1 MRRSR
6 SVLGMGAKCPGG
18 GGGPSRTQAS
28 TACMAYAL
36 LHPLLLSPP
45 PQQDFLEACERKPV
59 QVQSASQEACGAL
72 LCLRALTAEPGSA
85 DAAASPAVAASA
97 ASSGSPLPEEG
108 LQCILEVIIK
118 PAAAR
123 VLDPT
128 LPGAAAA
135 AGTADTRRRAAAVM
149 EVQLAFVELVRWL
162 HRSSRALAGHDAI
175 MGKTMAIIAQLVE
188 YPYWYGL
195 VDKSNKEDYE
205 ARKAAKKEL
214 TKRLAVPPPDKHP
227 LARKHKTLVPAAST
241 AVPSASAEGTAGAAA
256 GSSSSSSNRSS
267 GPVHFFPYLMGILMA
282 VPRQSPE
289 SRATAAWLAVELLRC
304 ADPKVQAALAPPP
317 PSLSPSPAWALVPP
331 PPSLGDLD
339 CWAPMWRMWLDPH
352 VAVAVGAGS
361 FPLPADPDGL
371 LYGGEVL
378 LPMSVSAKQEVTVTW
393 SDGTETRQ
401 PAGAG
406 RRLARD
412 AQGLACWGALVQ
424 AALGAVLQAS
434 QPAGVDASTEGIAE
448 APILRSLAAE
458 LAALPTP
465 PTQIGDS
472 AAAAATCNDSGS
484 LEKPEQA
491 QPAALARV
499 RREHV
504 LSALVSCLLPFLTG
518 QRLAVAAHVLT
529 ELLPAAAPWLAGE
542 VVTLYGE
549 ITEAAA
555 AARGRAASGVSV
567 PMPMVLLRAP
577 AVMPEVS
584 AMMELWAAQGAPF
597 HHQWVPRLLTALLGP
612 LAAADAQQRSA
623 AATAPVPGAHASVY
637 ALPLLLRSALM
648 SPAIALGCLTVE
660 ALDELLRLCSTWSP
674 SASTAAAATPAA
686 ATENVCP
693 AAMLTELLCAIAA
706 TAASDS
712 GPPVPKE
719 HRAKA
724 VAILL
729 HAVCATASDPAASSS
744 AAAGGAVG
752 GASADAAG
760 KQQLLTVAL
769 VQVTADRS
777 AVEEWQGSLLA
788 PTAPGQQ
795 SPASA
800 ATAAEEVAAV
810 LATAAAAALA
820 PGSFGTSSIHGA
832 AAAAAVTG
840 ETATLLLRAS
850 RALAAGPLALSLRR
864 ALVAH
869 NQAVALSSLQHLLD
883 AALMDRASISAAA
896 VSDLIVPLMMQL
908 CGAATLLPSAAVAAS
923 PHVPLP
929 PTVRTAVLRLLAPE
943 QLPAV
948 VAAGASLGGVELEGW
963 VAAVLAS
970 ALPTAVDAGER
981 SHLPVGMAAADFFD
995 AVIRVCSGEPGA
1007 GGLAGTRASALGAAA
1022 HLATMARVLSHC
1034 PSPWSPSTSSQA
1046 SADANQHLQVDTTSN
1061 GAGSSSRWRC
1071 LDSSLPALVRL
1082 RATSTSRD
1090 VQRSCCELLVV
1101 LLQLGESDRQALMRP
1116 WSSGWI
1122 PPTATTEAGAKCGPS
1137 NGANSAAA
1145 GGSSAP
1151 FLCAETGQRN
1161 RQLPPVVR
1169 SEDFD
1174 LALATLQAQMLQP
1187 SATAPATAAQQDGTA
1202 SSARVPSDLILT
1214 PTTQRNVQLIREAAE
1229 SGVPLLLSGDTG
1241 VGKTATVAHVAASL
1255 GRKLVRF
1262 NLSSKVGVRSCAAP
1276 SVPCEGRLRAY
1287 VRRAFERGYSFL
1299 PVKPYYLHCHQI
1311 FWRVVVAGDDARP
1324 DRAAAAQGQGHQQ
1337 RCAGRRPGGG
1347 AGDGAAAFRRRL
1359 QPGPLAAA

>member
-1 MRRSR
+1 M
-6 SVLGMGAKCPGG
+6 
-18 GGGPSRTQAS
+18 
-28 TACMAYAL
+28 
-36 LHPLLLSPP
+36 
-45 PQQDFLEACERKPV
+45 ERKYGTAIWNAHEAL
-59 QVQSASQEACGAL
+59 QVG
-72 LCLRALTAEPGSA
+72 EPSG
-85 DAAASPAVAASA
+85 AVAASA
-97 ASSGSPLPEEG
+97 GSSGLPLPEEG

-135 AGTADTRRRAAAVM
+135 AGTADTRRRAAAVT

-162 HRSSRALAGHDAI
+162 HRSSRALAGHDAV

-195 VDKSNKEDYE
+195 LDKSNKEDYE

-227 LARKHKTLVPAAST
+227 LARKHKTLVPAAS
-241 AVPSASAEGTAGAAA
+241 AEGTAGAAA
-256 GSSSSSSNRSS
+256 GSSSSSNRSS
-267 GPVHFFPYLMGILMA
+267 GPVHFFPHLMGNLMA
-282 VPRQSPE
+282 VPRQRPE
-289 SRATAAWLAVELLRC
+289 SRAAAAWLAVELLHC

-317 PSLSPSPAWALVPP
+317 PSLSPSPASALAPP

-434 QPAGVDASTEGIAE
+434 QPAGAGAGAEGIAE

-465 PTQIGDS
+465 PTQIGD
-472 AAAAATCNDSGS
+472 T
-484 LEKPEQA
+484 
-491 QPAALARV
+491 
-499 RREHV
+499 
-504 LSALVSCLLPFLTG
+504 
-518 QRLAVAAHVLT
+518 
-529 ELLPAAAPWLAGE
+529 
-542 VVTLYGE
+542 
-549 ITEAAA
+549 
-555 AARGRAASGVSV
+555 
-567 PMPMVLLRAP
+567 
-577 AVMPEVS
+577 VMPEVS

-597 HHQWVPRLLTALLGP
+597 HDQWVPRLLTALLGP
-612 LAAADAQQRSA
+612 LATADAQQHS
-623 AATAPVPGAHASVY
+623 AATAPAPAAHSSVY
-637 ALPLLLRSALM
+637 ALPLLLRSALL

-660 ALDELLRLCSTWSP
+660 ALDKLARLCSTWSP
-674 SASTAAAATPAA
+674 SASTAAAAIPAA
-686 ATENVCP
+686 AAEDVCP

-744 AAAGGAVG
+744 AAAGGTNAG
-752 GASADAAG
+752 AAG
-760 KQQLLTVAL
+760 KQQLLAAAL
-769 VQVTADRS
+769 VQATADRS

-788 PTAPGQQ
+788 PTASGQQ
-795 SPASA
+795 SSASA

-820 PGSFGTSSIHGA
+820 PGSFGASSIHGA

-864 ALVAH
+864 ALVAY
-869 NQAVALSSLQHLLD
+869 NQAVALSSVQHLLK
-883 AALMDRASISAAA
+883 AAIMDRASISAAA

-923 PHVPLP
+923 PH
-929 PTVRTAVLRLLAPE
+929 
-943 QLPAV
+943 
-948 VAAGASLGGVELEGW
+948 
-963 VAAVLAS
+963 
-970 ALPTAVDAGER
+970 
-981 SHLPVGMAAADFFD
+981 
-995 AVIRVCSGEPGA
+995 
-1007 GGLAGTRASALGAAA
+1007 
-1022 HLATMARVLSHC
+1022 
-1034 PSPWSPSTSSQA
+1034 
-1046 SADANQHLQVDTTSN
+1046 
-1061 GAGSSSRWRC
+1061 
-1071 LDSSLPALVRL
+1071 
-1082 RATSTSRD
+1082 
-1090 VQRSCCELLVV
+1090 
-1101 LLQLGESDRQALMRP
+1101 
-1116 WSSGWI
+1116 
-1122 PPTATTEAGAKCGPS
+1122 
-1137 NGANSAAA
+1137 
-1145 GGSSAP
+1145 
-1151 FLCAETGQRN
+1151 
-1161 RQLPPVVR
+1161 
-1169 SEDFD
+1169 
-1174 LALATLQAQMLQP
+1174 AQMLQP
-1187 SATAPATAAQQDGTA
+1187 SATAPATAAQQGGTA
-1202 SSARVPSDLILT
+1202 SSARVPSDLTLT

-1262 NLSSKVGVRSCAAP
+1262 NLSSKVTTQD
-1276 SVPCEGRLRAY
+1276 L
-1287 VRRAFERGYSFL
+1287 
-1299 PVKPYYLHCHQI
+1299 I
-1311 FWRVVVAGDDARP
+1311 ARP
-1324 DRAAAAQGQGHQQ
+1324 LLKAKAINGSVQ
-1337 RCAGRRPGGG
+1337 GGG
-1347 AGDGAAAFRRRL
+1347 QEEELVMELQPFAAAFSQGHWL
-1359 QPGPLAAA
+1359 LLDEVNLAPDQVLAALELPLDRGVMEVGSASAGEAAQAGADATIVLRRHPDFRLFATQNPGAGG